1 MAINTAL
8 QNKPETEND
17 TYYMKLALDLA
28 RRAFHRGEVP
38 VGALV
43 VGPDGIL
50 GRGHNLRQTL
60 QTPIA
65 HAEMLALHRTSR
77 NLSSWR
83 LPDDVTLYSTLEPC
97 VMCAGALIQARV
109 SRLVYGAK
117 DPKGGAIHSLFNV
130 AEDTRLNHQVSVTAG
145 ILEAECGQI
154 LRDFFSMRR
163 KQNSM
168 GRK

>member
-8 QNKPETEND
+8 QNKSEAEID
-17 TYYMKLALDLA
+17 TYYMNLALNLA
-28 RRAFHRGEVP
+28 RRAAQRNEVP
-38 VGALV
+38 VGALI

-65 HAEMLALHRTSR
+65 HAEMLALHRASR
-77 NLSSWR
+77 NLGSWR
-83 LPDDVTLYSTLEPC
+83 LPNNVTIYSTLEPC
-97 VMCAGALIQARV
+97 VMCAGALIQARA

-117 DPKGGAIHSLFNV
+117 DPKGGAIHSLFRI
-130 AEDTRLNHQVSVTAG
+130 AEDTRLNHQISVTTG
-145 ILEAECGQI
+145 VLEAECGQI

-163 KQNSM
+163 KQN
-168 GRK
+168 KV